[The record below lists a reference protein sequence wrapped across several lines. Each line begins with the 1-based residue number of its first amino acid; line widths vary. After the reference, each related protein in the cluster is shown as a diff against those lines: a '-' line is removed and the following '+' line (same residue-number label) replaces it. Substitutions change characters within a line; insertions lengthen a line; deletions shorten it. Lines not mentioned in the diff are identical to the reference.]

1 MTVCQNPLERG
12 IASMKSFRQFRKS
25 ITERF
30 EKDVQEDYRK
40 DLIFSE
46 GDWVQHISNG
56 KTGKV
61 IRRGPNYVIA
71 LGENNKIFRSWVKDL
86 KEHSVL

>member
-1 MTVCQNPLERG
+1 
-12 IASMKSFRQFRKS
+12 MKSFRQFRKS

-30 EKDVQEDYRK
+30 ERDVQEDYRK
-40 DLIFSE
+40 DLIFNT
-46 GDWVQHISNG
+46 GDWVQNMSNG
-56 KTGKV
+56 KKGKV

-71 LGENNKIFRSWVKDL
+71 LGEDNKIFRSWVKDL